1 MEIDETI
8 HVPSDT
14 ATVWAL
20 LSDPRAVVECVEG
33 ATLGD
38 RQEDGSYEARLTVR
52 FGPAKVGF
60 GARVAIEMDEHTRSG
75 TVTSRG
81 KDTQGGTR
89 FAASTRFR
97 VEAPEEGDGS
107 TIRIK
112 SQVDITG
119 RLASLIESG
128 ASLVI
133 KRMTKDFSERLVARC
148 SGTVPTGEAVSARPD
163 H

>member
-33 ATLGD
+33 AALGD
-38 RQEDGSYEARLTVR
+38 RQDDGSYDARLTVR

-60 GARVAIEMDEHTRSG
+60 GARVAIEMDEHARSG
-75 TVTSRG
+75 KVTSRG
-81 KDTQGGTR
+81 KDSQGGTR
-89 FAASTRFR
+89 FSACTLFR
-97 VEAPEEGDGS
+97 VETLEDGFGS
-107 TIRIK
+107 AIRIQ
-112 SQVDITG
+112 SQVEISG

-128 ASLVI
+128 AALVI
-133 KRMTKDFSERLVARC
+133 KRMTKAFSEQLIARC
-148 SGTVPTGEAVSARPD
+148 SGDLPTGTAEVAAPD